1 MGSWQ
6 QRCALEVFRAPC
18 DVGIGGMED
27 PVDERSA
34 KEGGRAKAESGLD
47 PNGLIGSKLKA
58 LYRAIEQEPVPDLFI
73 DLLQKLDDAE
83 AHTRVDETLSSKA

>member
-1 MGSWQ
+1 
-6 QRCALEVFRAPC
+6 
-18 DVGIGGMED
+18 MED

-34 KEGGRAKAESGLD
+34 KEGGRAKAASGLD

-83 AHTRVDETLSSKA
+83 ARTQADGKLAPKA

>member
-1 MGSWQ
+1 MK
-6 QRCALEVFRAPC
+6 
-18 DVGIGGMED
+18 D
-27 PVDERSA
+27 PVDERVGEEETA
-34 KEGGRAKAESGLD
+34 RAARGSD

-83 AHTRVDETLSSKA
+83 ALSRADDKVRSVV

>member
-1 MGSWQ
+1 
-6 QRCALEVFRAPC
+6 
-18 DVGIGGMED
+18 MED
-27 PVDERSA
+27 PVDERGA
-34 KEGGRAKAESGLD
+34 TEGGTAKAASGLD

-83 AHTRVDETLSSKA
+83 ACMQANGKLPPKV

>member
-1 MGSWQ
+1 
-6 QRCALEVFRAPC
+6 
-18 DVGIGGMED
+18 MED

-34 KEGGRAKAESGLD
+34 EEGRTAKAGSGLD

-58 LYRAIEQEPVPDLFI
+58 LYRAIEQEPVPDIFI

-83 AHTRVDETLSSKA
+83 AHARANDKLPTKA

>member
-1 MGSWQ
+1 M
-6 QRCALEVFRAPC
+6 
-18 DVGIGGMED
+18 
-27 PVDERSA
+27 DERGA
-34 KEGGRAKAESGLD
+34 GAGETAKASRVSD

-83 AHTRVDETLSSKA
+83 ALGRAEGKLRSKA

>member
-1 MGSWQ
+1 MK
-6 QRCALEVFRAPC
+6 
-18 DVGIGGMED
+18 D
-27 PVDERSA
+27 PVDERGVGEEETA
-34 KEGGRAKAESGLD
+34 RAAIGSD

-83 AHTRVDETLSSKA
+83 ALSRADDKVRSVV

>member
-6 QRCALEVFRAPC
+6 QRCVLDAFRAPSGL
-18 DVGIGGMED
+18 GIVGMED
-27 PVDERSA
+27 PVDERGA
-34 KEGGRAKAESGLD
+34 GAGETAKALD

-83 AHTRVDETLSSKA
+83 ALGRAEGKLRSKA